1 MYGYTLMMELCIMY
15 TCYIHVCINWQ
26 IIVFTQ
32 WFRYSKLLKRISI
45 NLIDSWLQLAFMAYW
60 LFLFYFIGFLL
71 FAQPKEKK
79 MLIMIQCVK
88 YARIRVFSGPYFP
101 VNLRFCPYTFFNID
115 EINEARKK
123 LCYKNNFVFVD
134 HQNITSYDLW
144 ADDIHLTNSGKAIL
158 ARDFAVKLNKF
169 LGRNCNFQRSFIRQ
183 ILQIPQMS

>member
-1 MYGYTLMMELCIMY
+1 MYGYTLMMELCIIMY

-71 FAQPKEKK
+71 FAQPKKK
-79 MLIMIQCVK
+79 KNAHNDTVRKICQNTGFLWPL
-88 YARIRVFSGPYFP
+88 FSREPTILSLY
-101 VNLRFCPYTFFNID
+101 FNID

-123 LCYKNNFVFVD
+123 LCYKNNFVFID
-134 HQNITSYDLW
+134 HQNITSNDL
-144 ADDIHLTNSGKAIL
+144 
-158 ARDFAVKLNKF
+158 
-169 LGRNCNFQRSFIRQ
+169 
-183 ILQIPQMS
+183 